1 MRKVLAIL
9 AVLAIAV
16 PATYAAN
23 GLGVFGTYWDAE
35 DGEDP
40 GMGGGLKFKMEMAPN
55 ISLEIRGSYLQD
67 FFDDDDGISDFVMI
81 PVEAD
86 IVINFPLVPDRL
98 NIYGGG
104 GGGYYIF
111 PEFEADFAMPG
122 STEPDVDPDEEF
134 GFFVLGGAELA
145 LNEQLSLFGEAKYN
159 WLEIDEAEIDGVD
172 VDFGD
177 FDEEI
182 EMTGISFNAGLLL
195 TW

>member
-1 MRKVLAIL
+1 VLAL
-9 AVLAIAV
+9 VT
-16 PATYAAN
+16 PAAFAAN

-35 DGEDP
+35 DSSDP

-67 FFDDDDGISDFVMI
+67 FFDEDDGTSDLIMI

-86 IVINFPLVPDRL
+86 IVLNFPLVPDTL

-111 PEFEADFAMPG
+111 PEFEADFGLPG
-122 STEPDVDPDEEF
+122 SAEPDIDPDETF
-134 GFFVLGGAELA
+134 GFFALGGVELT
-145 LNEQLSLFGEAKYN
+145 LNEQLSLFGEVKYN
-159 WLEIDEAEIDGVD
+159 WLEVDEVEIDGFD
-172 VDFGD
+172 VDLGD
-177 FDEEI
+177 VDEEI
-182 EMTGISFNAGLLL
+182 DFGGISYNAGLLL